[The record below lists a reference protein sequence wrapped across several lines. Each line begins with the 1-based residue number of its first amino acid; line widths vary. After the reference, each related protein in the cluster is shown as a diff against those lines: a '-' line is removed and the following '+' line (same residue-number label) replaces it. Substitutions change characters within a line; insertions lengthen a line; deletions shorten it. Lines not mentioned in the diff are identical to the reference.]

1 MKNLYNKLNK
11 FNVNME
17 LVDDIYYKG
26 NFIDGIVIY
35 FPNGE
40 TFQVFKDEDNK
51 YRFINENLAV
61 ILISDD
67 VNETIEKIVGGQRE
81 IKIEIEDW
89 MTEITTREI
98 INKLENKL
106 IESFGD
112 MIEIK

>member
-11 FNVNME
+11 FDVNME

-26 NFIDGIVIY
+26 SFIDGIVIY

-67 VNETIEKIVGGQRE
+67 INETIEKILVYIENKNRE
-81 IKIEIEDW
+81 ITKD
-89 MTEITTREI
+89 TRQGEYI
-98 INKLENKL
+98 I
-106 IESFGD
+106 F
-112 MIEIK
+112 

>member
-40 TFQVFKDEDNK
+40 TFQVFKDEENK

-61 ILISDD
+61 VLISDD
-67 VNETIEKIVGGQRE
+67 VNETIEKIL
-81 IKIEIEDW
+81 IYIENKNY
-89 MTEITTREI
+89 EITKDTRQGEYI
-98 INKLENKL
+98 I
-106 IESFGD
+106 F
-112 MIEIK
+112 

>member
-51 YRFINENLAV
+51 YKFVNENLAV

-67 VNETIEKIVGGQRE
+67 INKTIEKILICIENKNRE
-81 IKIEIEDW
+81 ITKD
-89 MTEITTREI
+89 TRQGEYI
-98 INKLENKL
+98 I
-106 IESFGD
+106 F
-112 MIEIK
+112 

>member
-1 MKNLYNKLNK
+1 MKNLYNKLNM

-17 LVDDIYYKG
+17 LVDDIYYKN

-67 VNETIEKIVGGQRE
+67 INETIEKILVY
-81 IKIEIEDW
+81 I
-89 MTEITTREI
+89 
-98 INKLENKL
+98 ENKNRR
-106 IESFGD
+106 ITKDTRQGEYIIF
-112 MIEIK
+112 

>member
-51 YRFINENLAV
+51 YKFINENLAV
-61 ILISDD
+61 ILISEDI
-67 VNETIEKIVGGQRE
+67 NETIEKILIYIENKNRE
-81 IKIEIEDW
+81 ITKD
-89 MTEITTREI
+89 TRQGEYI
-98 INKLENKL
+98 I
-106 IESFGD
+106 F
-112 MIEIK
+112 

>member
-1 MKNLYNKLNK
+1 MKNLYNKLNM

-26 NFIDGIVIY
+26 SFIDGIVIY

-51 YRFINENLAV
+51 YKFVNENLAV

-67 VNETIEKIVGGQRE
+67 INKTIEKILICIENKNRE
-81 IKIEIEDW
+81 ITKD
-89 MTEITTREI
+89 TRQGEYI
-98 INKLENKL
+98 I
-106 IESFGD
+106 F
-112 MIEIK
+112 

>member
-17 LVDDIYYKG
+17 FVDDIYYKG
-26 NFIDGIVIY
+26 TFIDGIVIY

-51 YRFINENLAV
+51 YKFINENLAM

-67 VNETIEKIVGGQRE
+67 INETIEKILVYIENKNRE
-81 IKIEIEDW
+81 ITKD
-89 MTEITTREI
+89 TRQGEYI
-98 INKLENKL
+98 I
-106 IESFGD
+106 F
-112 MIEIK
+112 

>member
-40 TFQVFKDEDNK
+40 TFQVFKDEENK

-61 ILISDD
+61 VLISNDI
-67 VNETIEKIVGGQRE
+67 NETIEKILIYIENKNRE
-81 IKIEIEDW
+81 ITKD
-89 MTEITTREI
+89 TRQGEYI
-98 INKLENKL
+98 I
-106 IESFGD
+106 F
-112 MIEIK
+112 

>member
-40 TFQVFKDEDNK
+40 TFQVFKDEENK
-51 YRFINENLAV
+51 YRFINENLAEV
-61 ILISDD
+61 LASDNI
-67 VNETIEKIVGGQRE
+67 NETIEKIL
-81 IKIEIEDW
+81 IY
-89 MTEITTREI
+89 T
-98 INKLENKL
+98 ENKNH
-106 IESFGD
+106 
-112 MIEIK
+112 EIAKDTRQGEYIIF

>member
-26 NFIDGIVIY
+26 SFIDGIVIY

-51 YRFINENLAV
+51 YKFVNENLAV

-67 VNETIEKIVGGQRE
+67 LNETIEKILIYIENKNRE
-81 IKIEIEDW
+81 ITKD
-89 MTEITTREI
+89 TRQGEYI
-98 INKLENKL
+98 I
-106 IESFGD
+106 F
-112 MIEIK
+112 

>member
-26 NFIDGIVIY
+26 SFIDGIVIY

-40 TFQVFKDEDNK
+40 TFQVFKDEENK

-67 VNETIEKIVGGQRE
+67 INVGDWVDRLNKREVDVRNELLGYIYDEESDFYYFITPRWCRE
-81 IKIEIEDW
+81 LKED
-89 MTEITTREI
+89 E
-98 INKLENKL
+98 
-106 IESFGD
+106 
-112 MIEIK
+112 

>member
-67 VNETIEKIVGGQRE
+67 INETIEKILIYVENKNRE
-81 IKIEIEDW
+81 ITKD
-89 MTEITTREI
+89 TRQGEYI
-98 INKLENKL
+98 I
-106 IESFGD
+106 F
-112 MIEIK
+112 

>member
-51 YRFINENLAV
+51 YKFVNENLAV

-67 VNETIEKIVGGQRE
+67 LNETIEKILVY
-81 IKIEIEDW
+81 IENKNY
-89 MTEITTREI
+89 EITKDTRQGEYI
-98 INKLENKL
+98 M
-106 IESFGD
+106 F
-112 MIEIK
+112 

>member
-1 MKNLYNKLNK
+1 MRNLYNKLNM

-17 LVDDIYYKG
+17 FVDDIYYKG

-67 VNETIEKIVGGQRE
+67 LNETIEKILIYV
-81 IKIEIEDW
+81 
-89 MTEITTREI
+89 
-98 INKLENKL
+98 ENKNY
-106 IESFGD
+106 
-112 MIEIK
+112 EIAKDTRQGEYIIF

>member
-26 NFIDGIVIY
+26 DFIDGIVIY

-61 ILISDD
+61 VLISNDI
-67 VNETIEKIVGGQRE
+67 NETIEKIL
-81 IKIEIEDW
+81 IYI
-89 MTEITTREI
+89 
-98 INKLENKL
+98 ENKNRQ
-106 IESFGD
+106 ITKDTRQGEYIIF
-112 MIEIK
+112 

>member
-1 MKNLYNKLNK
+1 MKNLYNKLNM

-61 ILISDD
+61 ILISDNL
-67 VNETIEKIVGGQRE
+67 NETIEKILVQ
-81 IKIEIEDW
+81 I
-89 MTEITTREI
+89 
-98 INKLENKL
+98 ENKNRR
-106 IESFGD
+106 ITKDTGQGGYIIF
-112 MIEIK
+112 

>member
-1 MKNLYNKLNK
+1 MKNLYNKLNT
-11 FNVNME
+11 FNINME

-51 YRFINENLAV
+51 YKFINENLAV

-67 VNETIEKIVGGQRE
+67 VNETIEKIL
-81 IKIEIEDW
+81 IYIENKNY
-89 MTEITTREI
+89 EITKDTRQGEYI
-98 INKLENKL
+98 I
-106 IESFGD
+106 F
-112 MIEIK
+112 

>member
-1 MKNLYNKLNK
+1 MRNLYNKLNM
-11 FNVNME
+11 FNINME
-17 LVDDIYYKG
+17 FVDDIYYKG

-67 VNETIEKIVGGQRE
+67 LNETIEKILIYVENKNRE
-81 IKIEIEDW
+81 ITKD
-89 MTEITTREI
+89 TRQGEYI
-98 INKLENKL
+98 I
-106 IESFGD
+106 F
-112 MIEIK
+112 

>member
-51 YRFINENLAV
+51 YKFINENLAV

-67 VNETIEKIVGGQRE
+67 INETIEKILIYVENKNRE
-81 IKIEIEDW
+81 ITKDTKQGEY
-89 MTEITTREI
+89 I
-98 INKLENKL
+98 I
-106 IESFGD
+106 F
-112 MIEIK
+112 

>member
-26 NFIDGIVIY
+26 SFIDGIVIY

-51 YRFINENLAV
+51 YKFVNENLAV

-67 VNETIEKIVGGQRE
+67 INETIEKILIYVE
-81 IKIEIEDW
+81 NKKY
-89 MTEITTREI
+89 EITKDTRQGEYI
-98 INKLENKL
+98 M
-106 IESFGD
+106 F
-112 MIEIK
+112 